1 MIDYRLLQALSAV
14 LDQGGFERAA
24 QYLFLTQSAV
34 SQRIRQLE
42 AQLGQPVL
50 VRSTPP
56 RATVVGLRLY
66 NHMQQVQQLEAELG
80 LSGASEAMTIRMTV
94 NADSLATWL
103 PSALVLPE
111 HTSLRFNISVD
122 DQTVGLR
129 QMKQGEVMAC
139 LCASAERLNGA
150 AVVALGKMRYRAV
163 ATPDF
168 IARHGLRLREG
179 EVAQGK
185 GRTTHSERL
194 AQAPCLVFNR
204 DDPLQHW
211 FLAEVANAEP
221 RRIHLCPSSEGF
233 VQSALAGLGYGMM
246 PELQIHQ
253 HLSAGRL
260 IDIEPGYVLDTPL
273 YWHHWQTESQVMVA
287 LRQSIVQEADRHL
300 YPLLDPT
307 AGGIRS

>member
-14 LDQGGFERAA
+14 LEEGGFERAA
-24 QYLFLTQSAV
+24 HHLFLTQSAV
-34 SQRIRQLE
+34 SQRIKQLE

-56 RATVVGLRLY
+56 RATSVGQRLY

-80 LSGASEAMTIRMTV
+80 LSGAPDNMTIRMTV

-103 PSALVLPE
+103 PAALVLPE
-111 HTSLRFNISVD
+111 HDTLRFNISVD
-122 DQTVGLR
+122 DQAVGLR

-139 LCASAERLNGA
+139 LCASAERLNGGS
-150 AVVALGKMRYRAV
+150 VVPLGKMRYRAL
-163 ATPDF
+163 ASPEF
-168 IARHGLRLREG
+168 ILRHRLHLQDG
-179 EVAQGK
+179 EVAAENGSPVH
-185 GRTTHSERL
+185 RERL

-211 FLAEVANAEP
+211 FLAEVANTEP

-233 VQSALAGLGYGMM
+233 VQSALAGLGYGLM
-246 PELQIHQ
+246 PELQIYQ
-253 HLSAGRL
+253 HLSTGRL
-260 IDIEPGYVLDTPL
+260 RDIVPGYVLDTPL

-287 LRQSIVQEADRHL
+287 LRQSIVSEAARHL
-300 YPLLDPT
+300 YPLVDP
-307 AGGIRS
+307 G